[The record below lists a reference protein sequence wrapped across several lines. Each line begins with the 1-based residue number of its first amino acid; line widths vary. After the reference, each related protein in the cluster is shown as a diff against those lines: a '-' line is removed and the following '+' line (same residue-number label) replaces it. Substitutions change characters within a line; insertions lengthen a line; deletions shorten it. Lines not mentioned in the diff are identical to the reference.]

1 MSKITL
7 RIPTKEPYAYIEEV
21 YEGENIKGRYNEL
34 YSLMNE
40 GQKVSETAFNDI
52 IVKIADSDL
61 TEWQMD
67 ADFYQTQLTDSQK
80 KVIQSLKKFLKRLPI
95 NE

>member
-1 MSKITL
+1 MIKI
-7 RIPTKEPYAYIEEV
+7 RIPTKDQYAYIEED
-21 YEGENIKGRYNEL
+21 YEGDDVKGRYSEL